1 MILINN
7 SSELKIYKSRI
18 IGLVKNLLDLLA
30 YEFHRS
36 PGNISLNFCSV
47 SEIININNKYLK
59 HNYPTD
65 IITFDYSNEKI
76 ISGEIFICPDVVSTN
91 ANRFKQDI
99 KEEHKRVL
107 IHGLLHMIGFNDKTT
122 KERKLMKE
130 MEDRFLSVS
139 RETNIL
145 RQ

>member
-30 YEFHRS
+30 KEFHRG
-36 PGNISLNFCSV
+36 PGNISLNFCSEL
-47 SEIININNKYLK
+47 EIININNKYLK
-59 HNYPTD
+59 HNYATD
-65 IITFDYSNEKI
+65 IITFDYSTEKI
-76 ISGEIFICPDVVSTN
+76 ISGEIFICPDVVSKN
-91 ANRFKQDI
+91 AKRYKQDI
-99 KEEHKRVL
+99 KDEHKRVV
-107 IHGLLHMIGFNDKTT
+107 IHGLLHMVGFKDKTI
-122 KERKLMKE
+122 KERKLMKK
-130 MEDRFLSVS
+130 MEDIYLAVS